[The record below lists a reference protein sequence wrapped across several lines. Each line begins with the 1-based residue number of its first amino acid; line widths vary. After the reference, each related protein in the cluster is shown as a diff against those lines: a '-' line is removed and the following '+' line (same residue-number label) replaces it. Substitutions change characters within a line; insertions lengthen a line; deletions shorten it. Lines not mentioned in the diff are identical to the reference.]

1 MAGGGEECG
10 GLEGGSGNVRQAWSR
25 GQEQDWD
32 VARRPR
38 AGWVGASWSCDL
50 GGACPSPGSCCSQ
63 LGQKKGERGRDPLHP
78 SSLAQAPT
86 STSISMEHGHI
97 QVSGASVSLEA
108 VVSVVSRRAVSNQDV
123 VPGNAGA
130 PIREGCDGVLWRW
143 GACEYP
149 ASHTWDGSEGAP
161 GCVAEDT
168 GAEAAEQRPRWP
180 RRGEP
185 AAGCLPLMRRPLP
198 SPEAAAAPLAVL
210 VLGPARPGA
219 AHRGDGGGAKGDADE
234 AALLEEGRVVVGTG
248 PLGR

>member
-1 MAGGGEECG
+1 M
-10 GLEGGSGNVRQAWSR
+10 L
-25 GQEQDWD
+25 
-32 VARRPR
+32 P
-38 AGWVGASWSCDL
+38 GAVTLWEL
-50 GGACPSPGSCCSQ
+50 APALAAAAPTW
-63 LGQKKGERGRDPLHP
+63 GQKKGERGRDPLRP

-143 GACEYP
+143 GACECP

-168 GAEAAEQRPRWP
+168 GAEAAEKRPRWP
-180 RRGEP
+180 RWGGSQPR
-185 AAGCLPLMRRPLP
+185 AACPSGGGPCTHLRQLRPRWLSWSWVRPDRALLTEETVEAPRVMRMRPL
-198 SPEAAAAPLAVL
+198 SSKRAVL
-210 VLGPARPGA
+210 L
-219 AHRGDGGGAKGDADE
+219 
-234 AALLEEGRVVVGTG
+234 
-248 PLGR
+248 